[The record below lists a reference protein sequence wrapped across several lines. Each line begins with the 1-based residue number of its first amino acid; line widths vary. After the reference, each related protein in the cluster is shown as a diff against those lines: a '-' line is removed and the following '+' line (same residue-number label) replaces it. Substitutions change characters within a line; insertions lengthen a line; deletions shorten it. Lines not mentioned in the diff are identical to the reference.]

1 MGWSSSALRSTPV
14 KFNLTNQLKNSGI
27 LYWLWNEFALL
38 IQQNNHSFHPLLWRR
53 SFLPPSMDSI
63 LSLAAQPWAAWC
75 AACSLLSP
83 SAANFISFSVAVGE
97 ENGAT
102 CAWRPTHQSLSFL
115 SINSPFDSWID
126 EEMRDCGPIIQQP
139 TYVNKSKT
147 IQQFHSFDLLTCPN
161 AV

>member
-1 MGWSSSALRSTPV
+1 MSLIGW
-14 KFNLTNQLKNSGI
+14 
-27 LYWLWNEFALL
+27 
-38 IQQNNHSFHPLLWRR
+38 WRR
-53 SFLPPSMDSI
+53 EELIGLRWASGQPLPFQQLSSFLTALQRADKKKSCWMGLPRFFERSLVPRSVWL
-63 LSLAAQPWAAWC
+63 LSLPRLFH
-75 AACSLLSP
+75 SLIHKSIHFTIR
-83 SAANFISFSVAVGE
+83 FIPQSSLHSQ
-97 ENGAT
+97 T
-102 CAWRPTHQSLSFL
+102 KRPTHQSLSFL